1 MLRRF
6 ANQFNH
12 SIVGRAIQLLTP
24 KERLR
29 VVYVILIQVFL
40 GLLDLLGI
48 ALVGLLGG
56 LAVSGVGSKQPGN
69 RVQAALNLL
78 NLDQLTLQ
86 QQTMALGGMAAVVLV
101 GKTVISIYF
110 VRRIAFF
117 LSRRGA
123 LISSKLVS
131 KVLSQSLIDLQS
143 KSMQQTMYA
152 VTTGVDV
159 IVIGILN
166 SLVLIISDTS
176 LLLILSIGLFVVD
189 PIISISTFA
198 IFGFVAL
205 SLYKLLEV
213 KSKYLGRRQA
223 ELSIIN
229 SERTFEV
236 LSSYRELVVRDRRSF
251 YAREIGKI
259 RLELAD
265 TLAEKS
271 FLPNLS
277 KYIIEV
283 TFVLGAL
290 FIGGIQ
296 FILND
301 ASRAVAVLAVFLVA
315 STRISPAILRLQQ
328 SSLIIK
334 SSAGSAEPTLNMI
347 DELANVS
354 PLDEVNDS
362 IQTDYEGFIP
372 EVIISNVF
380 FRYPEKELS
389 ALSAIDLK
397 IISGEATAVVG
408 NSGAGKTTLIDVL
421 LGVIQPDS
429 GFVKIN
435 NLTPREAIQN
445 FSGAIAYVPQDV
457 VVING
462 TIRDNICMG
471 YLSENIPDEAIK
483 WAIEVSQLKSF
494 VDSLPNG
501 ILSHVGDRGT
511 KISGGQRQRLGIAR
525 ALLTRPKLLVLDEAT
540 SALDGETESNV
551 TEAIRSLKGQVTVVM
566 IAHRLSTVRQADRV
580 VYMADGKI
588 VSQGTFEEVRNS
600 VPDFDRQAQL
610 MGL

>member
-1 MLRRF
+1 MLKRL
-6 ANQFNH
+6 ASQFNL
-12 SIVGRAIQLLTP
+12 SIAGRAIRLLTP
-24 KERLR
+24 KERIR
-29 VVYVILIQVFL
+29 VAYVILIQIFL
-40 GLLDLLGI
+40 GLLDLVGI
-48 ALVGLLGG
+48 ALIGLLAG
-56 LAVSGVGSKQPGN
+56 LAVSGVGSKQPGD

-86 QQTMALGGMAAVVLV
+86 QQTMALGGLAAVVLV
-101 GKTVISIYF
+101 GKTIISIYF

-143 KSMQQTMYA
+143 KSMQQTLYA

-159 IVIGILN
+159 IVIGVLN
-166 SLVLIISDTS
+166 SLVLIISDIS
-176 LLLILSIGLFVVD
+176 LLMILSIGLFVVD
-189 PIISISTFA
+189 PVISISTFA
-198 IFGFVAL
+198 IFGFVAI

-229 SERTFEV
+229 AERTFEV

-277 KYIIEV
+277 KYIIEI

-290 FIGGIQ
+290 IIGGIQ

-315 STRISPAILRLQQ
+315 SARISPAILRLQQ

-347 DELANVS
+347 DELANVL
-354 PLDEVNDS
+354 PLDEVKDS
-362 IQTDYEGFIP
+362 IQTQYKNFNP
-372 EVIISNVF
+372 EVIMSNVF
-380 FRYPEKELS
+380 FRYPEKES
-389 ALSAIDLK
+389 NALSAIDL
-397 IISGEATAVVG
+397 IIGPGEAIAVVG

-421 LGVIQPDS
+421 LGIIQPDT

-435 NLTPREAIQN
+435 NLTPSNAIQK
-445 FSGAIAYVPQDV
+445 FSGAIGYVPQDV

-471 YLSENIPDEAIK
+471 YLSEYIPDEAIN

-525 ALLTRPKLLVLDEAT
+525 ALLTRPRLLVLDEAT

-551 TEAIRSLKGQVTVVM
+551 TEAIRRLKGDVTVVM

-580 VYMADGKI
+580 LYMANGEI

-600 VPDFDRQAQL
+600 VPDFDHQAQL

>member
-1 MLRRF
+1 MLKRM
-6 ANQFNH
+6 AKQFNQ
-12 SIVGRAIQLLTP
+12 SIVGRAIHLLTP
-24 KERLR
+24 KERIR

-40 GLLDLLGI
+40 GLLDLIGI

-56 LAVSGVGSKQPGN
+56 LAVSGVGSRQPGN

-86 QQTMALGGMAAVVLV
+86 QQTMALGGFAAVVLV
-101 GKTVISIYF
+101 GKTLISIYF
-110 VRRIAFF
+110 IRRIAFF

-131 KVLSQSLIDLQS
+131 KVLSQSLINLQS
-143 KSMQQTMYA
+143 KSMQQTLYA
-152 VTTGVDV
+152 VTTGVDM

-189 PIISISTFA
+189 PVISISTFA
-198 IFGFVAL
+198 IFGFVAI

-213 KSKYLGRRQA
+213 KSKYLGKRQA
-223 ELSIIN
+223 ELSIVN

-296 FILND
+296 FILYD
-301 ASRAVAVLAVFLVA
+301 ASHAVAVLAVFLVA

-334 SSAGSAEPTLNMI
+334 SSAGSAEPTLDMI
-347 DELANVS
+347 DDLANVM
-354 PLDEVNDS
+354 PLDDVNDF
-362 IQTDYEGFIP
+362 IQADYHDFKP
-372 EVIISNVF
+372 EVIMSDVF
-380 FRYPEKELS
+380 FRYPEKES
-389 ALSAIDLK
+389 AALSAISLT
-397 IISGEATAVVG
+397 IGSGEAIAVVG

-421 LGVIQPDS
+421 LGIIQPDK

-435 NLTPREAIQN
+435 NLSPIEAIQH
-445 FSGAIAYVPQDV
+445 FSGAIGYVPQDV

-471 YLSENIPDEAIK
+471 YLSQNIPDEAIS

-494 VDSLPNG
+494 VDSLPDG

-525 ALLTRPKLLVLDEAT
+525 ALLTRPKLLILDEAT

-551 TEAIRSLKGQVTVVM
+551 TEAIRTLKGEVTVVM

-580 VYMADGKI
+580 LYMANGEI
-588 VSQGTFEEVRNS
+588 VCQGTFEQVRKS

>member
-1 MLRRF
+1 MLKRL
-6 ANQFNH
+6 ASQFNL
-12 SIVGRAIQLLTP
+12 SIAGRAIRLLTP
-24 KERLR
+24 KERIR
-29 VVYVILIQVFL
+29 VAYVILIQIFL
-40 GLLDLLGI
+40 GLLDLVGI
-48 ALVGLLGG
+48 ALIGLLAG
-56 LAVSGVGSKQPGN
+56 LAVSGVGSKQPGD

-86 QQTMALGGMAAVVLV
+86 QQTMALGGLAAVVLV
-101 GKTVISIYF
+101 GKTIISIYF

-143 KSMQQTMYA
+143 KSMQQTLYA

-159 IVIGILN
+159 IVIGVLN
-166 SLVLIISDTS
+166 SLVLIISDIS
-176 LLLILSIGLFVVD
+176 LLMILSIGLFVVD
-189 PIISISTFA
+189 PVISISTFA
-198 IFGFVAL
+198 IFGFVAI

-229 SERTFEV
+229 AERTFEV

-277 KYIIEV
+277 KYIIEI

-290 FIGGIQ
+290 IIGGIQ

-315 STRISPAILRLQQ
+315 SARISPAILRLQQ

-347 DELANVS
+347 DELANVL
-354 PLDEVNDS
+354 PLDEVKDS
-362 IQTDYEGFIP
+362 IQTQYKDFNP
-372 EVIISNVF
+372 EVIMSNVF
-380 FRYPEKELS
+380 FRYPEKES
-389 ALSAIDLK
+389 NALSAIDL
-397 IISGEATAVVG
+397 IIGPGEAIAVVG

-421 LGVIQPDS
+421 LGIIQPDT

-435 NLTPREAIQN
+435 NLTPSNAIQK
-445 FSGAIAYVPQDV
+445 FSGAIGYVPQDV

-471 YLSENIPDEAIK
+471 YLSENIPDEAIN

-525 ALLTRPKLLVLDEAT
+525 ALLTRPRLLVLDEAT

-551 TEAIRSLKGQVTVVM
+551 TEAIRRLKGDVTVVM

-580 VYMADGKI
+580 LYMASGEI

-600 VPDFDRQAQL
+600 VPDFDHQAQL